1 LVKQVSHS
9 KLIIKKLLKQYM
21 DR

>member
-9 KLIIKKLLKQYM
+9 NLIIKKLLKQYM

>member
-1 LVKQVSHS
+1 
-9 KLIIKKLLKQYM
+9 LKQYM